1 MRRKWVTF
9 KEPSPRRLRS
19 VPRVIACQLSTDCT
33 CTPAGDVWPPYMV
46 TWQACVGTLCVNMEF
61 GARRRSCAASTMRE
75 ALLACLGMMTVAG
88 QFIDAEAPEP
98 KLTAQFARM
107 LQTSD
112 NATVFIDPSPEP
124 SPSPSPEGEPV
135 CINTCMYSSVRER
148 TLLHIICAQR
158 MSKRCVCS
166 RGTGRNL

>member
-1 MRRKWVTF
+1 
-9 KEPSPRRLRS
+9 
-19 VPRVIACQLSTDCT
+19 
-33 CTPAGDVWPPYMV
+33 
-46 TWQACVGTLCVNMEF
+46 
-61 GARRRSCAASTMRE
+61 MRE

-158 MSKRCVCS
+158 MSKRCVCWEARAHLLQHELEPLPDLL
-166 RGTGRNL
+166 RGAPLRRRTLDSLAPSPCSWKAGEVASDATWISKNK